1 MLRETYVNES
11 LTRMLAI
18 ALALALVGFLP
29 ATHGWADTEG
39 DAEVEA
45 EDPEAPDAETV
56 EAEET
61 EEAEVSEEEGEEN
74 DDNEVVTYQQIA
86 QWRANAMARSHTL
99 SHGIHNYRGAG
110 CPAYPASVFE
120 GIGRSAGGT
129 PGTCN
134 NGGSVLADAMAV
146 SSSGMVYRVRFF
158 SNGGRRYG
166 LRGGGRRWRRR

>member
-1 MLRETYVNES
+1 MLRESYGNES

-18 ALALALVGFLP
+18 ALALLLAGFLP
-29 ATHGWADTEG
+29 ATHGWADTEN
-39 DAEVEA
+39 DTEA
-45 EDPEAPDAETV
+45 EAETPENPDAETV
-56 EAEET
+56 ET
-61 EEAEVSEEEGEEN
+61 EEAGAPEEEGEED

-86 QWRANAMARSHTL
+86 QWRANAMARTHVL

-110 CPAYPASVFE
+110 CPAYPSSVYE

-158 SNGGRRYG
+158 SHGGRSYG
-166 LRGGGRRWRRR
+166 LRGGGRRWRRG